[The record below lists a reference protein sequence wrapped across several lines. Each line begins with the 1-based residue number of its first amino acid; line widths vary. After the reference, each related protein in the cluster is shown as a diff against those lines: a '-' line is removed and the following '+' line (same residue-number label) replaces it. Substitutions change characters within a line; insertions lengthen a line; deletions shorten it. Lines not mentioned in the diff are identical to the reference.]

1 MQNHITPH
9 VDIHTHVL
17 LRETMGGAGALGPQL
32 IEEPDGTASFRVGD
46 YKLRSRDGHMLDP
59 RFYKPESRLADMD
72 AKAID
77 VMGVSVSP
85 LTYLYWAP
93 KEIAIEF
100 SSLQN
105 EAMAR
110 FCNAA
115 PERLFFFATVP
126 LQDIDA
132 SVLEL
137 DRAVTK
143 LGARGLNLG
152 QTDAA
157 LGLFPDDPK
166 FWPLYAKAESL
177 QIPILVHPYP
187 PGMEGAAR
195 KENPLTW
202 IAGYLHQSTMSGA
215 SMVLGGVFDE
225 FPNLRVILP
234 HGGGAFPYQ
243 FGRFEY
249 AASKMPHIRARKK
262 PRDYL
267 PNIYFD
273 CLVHDPRARRYLIEF
288 AGADH
293 VLVGDNYLGW
303 DAVDGFAMV
312 RELALPKSD
321 EDKIMGLN
329 CVELFRLG
337 KTGH

>member
-1 MQNHITPH
+1 MQNHMTPH

-17 LRETMGGAGALGPQL
+17 LRETMGGAGPLGPEL
-32 IEEPDGTASFRVGD
+32 KEEPDGTASFRVGN

-59 RFYKPESRLADMD
+59 RFHNPHSRLADMD
-72 AKAID
+72 AKGID

-93 KEIAIEF
+93 KEIGIQF

-105 EAMAR
+105 DAMAR
-110 FCNAA
+110 FCRAA

-132 SVLEL
+132 SVVEL
-137 DRAVTK
+137 DRAVRK

-166 FWPLYAKAESL
+166 LWPLYDKAQSL
-177 QIPILVHPYP
+177 GIPILVHPYP
-187 PGMEGAAR
+187 PGMEGTGTG
-195 KENPLTW
+195 ENPLTW
-202 IAGYLHQSTMSGA
+202 IAGYLHQSTMTGA

-225 FPNLRVILP
+225 FPKLRVILP

-249 AASKMPHIRARKK
+249 AASRMPRIRAKRKI
-262 PRDYL
+262 RDYL

-273 CLVHDPRARRYLIEF
+273 CLVHDPRARRYLVEF

-312 RELALPKSD
+312 RELALPKSE

-329 CVELFRLG
+329 CVELFRLR
-337 KTGH
+337 